1 MRQAQK
7 EIDQS
12 LDFLGVVHAPVCVLS
27 TEGSS
32 ASGAF
37 FPCFNTAAPC
47 FSMEKMLPR
56 HCSLRCFAH
65 TQAHAV
71 PTPKKSCDWSI
82 SFCACVIVFV
92 SNARVNNVLF
102 LFYTPPSYLFHH
114 HFQEFQVCQS
124 HHLSSGKFLPCFR
137 SYSNSG
143 K

>member
-102 LFYTPPSYLFHH
+102 
-114 HFQEFQVCQS
+114 
-124 HHLSSGKFLPCFR
+124 HLCCEKLHCMLYFVELQCT
-137 SYSNSG
+137 SYSTITTQGNGCHAFS
-143 K
+143 KQ

>member
-7 EIDQS
+7 EREQS

-37 FPCFNTAAPC
+37 FACFNTAAPC

-102 LFYTPPSYLFHH
+102 PTASFSPFFVVSYNKYESLALPFQKAQNFHCTK
-114 HFQEFQVCQS
+114 EE
-124 HHLSSGKFLPCFR
+124 K
-137 SYSNSG
+137 
-143 K
+143 

>member
-32 ASGAF
+32 ASAAV
-37 FPCFNTAAPC
+37 FPCFNTASPC
-47 FSMEKMLPR
+47 FSMEKLLPR

-92 SNARVNNVLF
+92 SNARVNNVL
-102 LFYTPPSYLFHH
+102 LFV
-114 HFQEFQVCQS
+114 FQFGSKDGGGGYAQNGYDYDEIEQILRLRLRVAWF
-124 HHLSSGKFLPCFR
+124 F
-137 SYSNSG
+137 
-143 K
+143 

>member
-7 EIDQS
+7 EREQS

-32 ASGAF
+32 ASAAV

-65 TQAHAV
+65 TQAHALH
-71 PTPKKSCDWSI
+71 PKSRVTAP
-82 SFCACVIVFV
+82 FLFV
-92 SNARVNNVLF
+92 LASLFEFPIRGEYVLF
-102 LFYTPPSYLFHH
+102 YPFKSFEVNAMD
-114 HFQEFQVCQS
+114 FSFDCIEF
-124 HHLSSGKFLPCFR
+124 
-137 SYSNSG
+137 
-143 K
+143 